1 MLFLI
6 LFVTGI
12 IPSDIIDR
20 AGLTSASSWSLPM
33 LLFAMGSM
41 INLRQFIDEW
51 RTVVTCWLARHH
63 RGHYLRLADHPDYR
77 QGHGPRLHPRH

>member
-33 LLFAMGSM
+33 LLFATGSM
-41 INLRQFIDEW
+41 INLRQFIDE
-51 RTVVTCWLARHH
+51 
-63 RGHYLRLADHPDYR
+63 
-77 QGHGPRLHPRH
+77 